1 MKKEDTKK
9 EKEEHH
15 RSALAGWDN
24 EGGSVPSDRELKIET
39 EREDSS
45 DRAAKQ
51 SAFDTTHDSSARGE
65 HRYPDAHQTEGEQ
78 KARDA
83 RDALK
88 RKLGGTR

>member
-9 EKEEHH
+9 AKDEQQ

-24 EGGSVPSDRELKIET
+24 EGGTVPSDRELKADT
-39 EREDSS
+39 QREESR
-45 DRAAKQ
+45 DRAARQ
-51 SAFDTTHDSSARGE
+51 AAFDTTHDSSARGE

-78 KARDA
+78 NARGA

-88 RKLGGTR
+88 RKLGGRR

>member
-9 EKEEHH
+9 AKDEQQ

-24 EGGSVPSDRELKIET
+24 EGGTVPSDRDAKADT
-39 EREDSS
+39 QREESR

-51 SAFDTTHDSSARGE
+51 AAFDTSHDSSARGE
-65 HRYPDAHQTEGEQ
+65 HRYPDAHQTEEEQ
-78 KARDA
+78 NARDA